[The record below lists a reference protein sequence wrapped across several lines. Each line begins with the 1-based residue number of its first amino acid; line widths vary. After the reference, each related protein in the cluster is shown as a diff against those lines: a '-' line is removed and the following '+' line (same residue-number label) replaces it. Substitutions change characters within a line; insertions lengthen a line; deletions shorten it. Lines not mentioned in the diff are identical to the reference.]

1 MVKWM
6 GARTGNCHR
15 CLKWDS
21 WGGEVGCSS
30 SRTRVSDRHKGARRL
45 LKKWIVR
52 VKWLLA
58 HLFAQKAKLE
68 LVLFVHFISKNCGFQ
83 LVDFIKKALA

>member
-1 MVKWM
+1 M
-6 GARTGNCHR
+6 GFLGVARLVVH
-15 CLKWDS
+15 L
-21 WGGEVGCSS
+21 VGM
-30 SRTRVSDRHKGARRL
+30 RVSDRHKGARRL